1 MKLRFLA
8 LIAAVLFTSLS
19 SAQSSIHDYHYIF
32 VPDQFEFLKGKDQY
46 QVNSLVRFLFK
57 KHGFNAYIGNELPL
71 YLKEQPCKGLYADV
85 QGMENFMHSKIVI
98 NINDCE
104 GNTLFTSA
112 EGKSKDK
119 DYRKAF
125 HGAVREAFISIAEL
139 NVNQLA
145 LPEPTEE
152 EQVVEDT
159 VAQLDPPPPPLE
171 IEVVEE
177 EEQVAVADETKTD
190 ATPDAGSTVIEEV
203 EEIKE
208 KALVYKDYELLF
220 KDDVYV
226 VMYKGDIIGRSYPSQ
241 EDGVFDIK
249 TKQFNGK
256 GYVEGDNFKIERA
269 IEGMDQTVT
278 MLFKPK
284 Q

>member
-8 LIAAVLFTSLS
+8 LITAVLFTSLS
-19 SAQSSIHDYHYIF
+19 TAQSSIHDYHYIF

-85 QGMENFMHSKIVI
+85 QGVENFMHSKIVI

-104 GNTLFTSA
+104 GNTLFTSQ

-119 DYRKAF
+119 DYRKAY

-145 LPEPTEE
+145 LAEPEE
-152 EQVVEDT
+152 EDEVVEDT
-159 VAQLDPPPPPLE
+159 VDQLDPPPPPLE

-177 EEQVAVADETKTD
+177 EEQVSEAVEAQADNT
-190 ATPDAGSTVIEEV
+190 ATAASTVIDEL

-208 KALVYKDYELLF
+208 KALVYNDYELLF

-226 VMYKGDIIGRSYPSQ
+226 IMYKGDIIGKSFSTQ
-241 EDGVFDIK
+241 EDGVYDIQ

-256 GYVEGDNFKIERA
+256 GYVEGENFKIERA
-269 IEGMDQTVT
+269 IEGMDQTVI